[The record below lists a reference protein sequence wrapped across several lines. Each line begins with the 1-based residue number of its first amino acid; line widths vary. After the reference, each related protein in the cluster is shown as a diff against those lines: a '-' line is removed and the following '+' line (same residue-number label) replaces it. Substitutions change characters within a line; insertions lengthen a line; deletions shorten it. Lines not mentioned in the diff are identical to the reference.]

1 MAEVGCA
8 GMRKFWF
15 LATFACL
22 REFRY
27 TRKKSCGGQVE
38 AHTFFL
44 VLLTIL
50 LVSRILGE
58 LAARLKT
65 PPVIGELLAG
75 VLLGPS
81 LLGWVEP
88 TTVLRLL
95 AEIGIILLLFE
106 VGLETDILRLIRTG
120 VKSVIVAAAG
130 IVLP

>member
-1 MAEVGCA
+1 MNADSTSSSMPSATSPGPTCASSAVNSTQPAVPTSAQAKISRRVAGGMAEVGCA

-50 LVSRILGE
+50 LAARILGE
-58 LAARLKT
+58 LAARLKA
-65 PPVIGELLAG
+65 PPG
-75 VLLGPS
+75 
-81 LLGWVEP
+81 
-88 TTVLRLL
+88 
-95 AEIGIILLLFE
+95 
-106 VGLETDILRLIRTG
+106 
-120 VKSVIVAAAG
+120 
-130 IVLP
+130 

>member
-15 LATFACL
+15 FATFACL

-50 LVSRILGE
+50 LAARILGE
-58 LAARLKT
+58 LAARLKA

-75 VLLGPS
+75 ILLGPS
-81 LLGWVEP
+81 LLGWIEP
-88 TTVLRLL
+88 PTVIKPL
-95 AEIGIILLLFE
+95 AE
-106 VGLETDILRLIRTG
+106 LR
-120 VKSVIVAAAG
+120 
-130 IVLP
+130 